1 MARYNYWQWQ
11 SGLTG
16 IIESR
21 PITISTAASV
31 SFDWS
36 HSNQYYMT
44 YNDALILRVRKSI
57 SSNWDTLV
65 YLNGQTFG
73 STGSGNT
80 TPGSFVTETVNLNN
94 SYLGQDAIFQLYGAS
109 GYGPDV

>member
-1 MARYNYWQWQ
+1 MPYTEDFQTWNSTTQQLACWDIDNGTNNVLLYDFAGNKMARYNYWSWQ

-44 YNDALILRVRKSI
+44 YNDALILRVRKST

-65 YLNGQTFG
+65 
-73 STGSGNT
+73 
-80 TPGSFVTETVNLNN
+80 
-94 SYLGQDAIFQLYGAS
+94 I
-109 GYGPDV
+109 